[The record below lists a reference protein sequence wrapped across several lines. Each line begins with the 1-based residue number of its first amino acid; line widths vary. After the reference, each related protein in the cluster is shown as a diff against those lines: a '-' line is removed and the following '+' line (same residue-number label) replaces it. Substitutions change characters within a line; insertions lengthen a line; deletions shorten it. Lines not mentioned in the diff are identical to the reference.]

1 MRPRTPSTPGGALR
15 RATGALVLVV
25 GLGVLLAACAATTP
39 RPRALPEPSL
49 PPVPRSSSSPTPTD
63 PTPPVGRPARIAIGA
78 IGVDAPVVPV
88 GLRPDGAMQTPERG
102 RAGWYDLGPPPGA
115 PGAAVVTAHVDSTAG
130 PDVFHQLHALRPGDM
145 VAVRDDAGVDHR
157 FRVTRVDQFPKTRLP
172 VDQIWNDPPAAGLRL
187 ITCGGAFDPA
197 TGHYR
202 DNIIVWARGVP
213 TGS

>member
-1 MRPRTPSTPGGALR
+1 MRSRTTSPGGALR
-15 RATGALVLVV
+15 RATGVLALVV
-25 GLGVLLAACAATTP
+25 GLGVLLAACATTAP
-39 RPRALPEPSL
+39 RRQVLPEPNL
-49 PPVPRSSSSPTPTD
+49 TPVPTPSASPTTN
-63 PTPPVGRPARIAIGA
+63 PTPSVGRPARITIGA

-102 RAGWYDLGPPPGA
+102 LVGWYDPGPAPGE

-130 PDVFHQLHALRPGDM
+130 PDVFHQLHALRPGDL
-145 VAVRDDAGVDHR
+145 VVVGDDTGVDHR

-172 VDQIWNDPPAAGLRL
+172 IDQIWNDSPAVSLRL

-202 DNIIVWARGVP
+202 DNVIVWAREVP